1 MTLKVSNLTL
11 ARTVFFLLVVA
22 EFSAF
27 DSSFRSGCAALSYC
41 LLVTAVA
48 RSFVINRQYSVF
60 SLNSFGHLLV
70 ALSVVSAFWHSWID
84 FGEVSFAF
92 RLAFKFALAFLYIT
106 FIRRNRITFADV
118 ASPISVVCCV
128 YGVLGWSLQ
137 YVSSP
142 ILLVNDTYSGRAI
155 GKIFFY
161 MAGYGVDGLA
171 LGYRNQG
178 FFSEPGLFAVPA
190 MYLYY
195 TALTENKLRSKV
207 GVLAVSSLVT
217 AASSASLLA
226 ICVLHVLQVRNSLIR
241 KLLVTA
247 GIGVCFV
254 LLAYLQTSW
263 TVLLDQGALSTLARL
278 FDAVKFIEAIS
289 QSPALGYGLNPDNY
303 KAFTGALSSQMV
315 AGVDEQFFGLDR
327 GQSNS
332 IFKVVLTFGIP
343 IGALHLYSYL
353 RAFRSNRR
361 GVIAMVM
368 IVLASQPVALTLP
381 ILIIQF
387 GSLVRGYQKRE
398 N

>member
-1 MTLKVSNLTL
+1 
-11 ARTVFFLLVVA
+11 
-22 EFSAF
+22 
-27 DSSFRSGCAALSYC
+27 

>member
-1 MTLKVSNLTL
+1 M
-11 ARTVFFLLVVA
+11 
-22 EFSAF
+22 
-27 DSSFRSGCAALSYC
+27 
-41 LLVTAVA
+41 
-48 RSFVINRQYSVF
+48 
-60 SLNSFGHLLV
+60 
-70 ALSVVSAFWHSWID
+70 
-84 FGEVSFAF
+84 
-92 RLAFKFALAFLYIT
+92 
-106 FIRRNRITFADV
+106 
-118 ASPISVVCCV
+118 
-128 YGVLGWSLQ
+128 
-137 YVSSP
+137 
-142 ILLVNDTYSGRAI
+142 
-155 GKIFFY
+155 
-161 MAGYGVDGLA
+161 
-171 LGYRNQG
+171 
-178 FFSEPGLFAVPA
+178 
-190 MYLYY
+190 
-195 TALTENKLRSKV
+195 
-207 GVLAVSSLVT
+207 
-217 AASSASLLA
+217 
-226 ICVLHVLQVRNSLIR
+226 
-241 KLLVTA
+241 
-247 GIGVCFV
+247 
-254 LLAYLQTSW
+254 
-263 TVLLDQGALSTLARL
+263 LLDQGALSTLARL